1 MEMVAAGLE
10 GERIAALEKENQ
22 ICAQDR
28 RDIWNAVNELR
39 PVPMALDTLST
50 QLARIEKLV
59 ESKDQRIIDME
70 KREAVSN
77 YQRNAIVGAAGF
89 IAAGIG
95 GVAAWV
101 VKELVWPAIRKA
113 FGWE

>member
-1 MEMVAAGLE
+1 MVAAGPE
-10 GERIAALEKENQ
+10 GERLAALEKDNEN
-22 ICAQDR
+22 CAQDR
-28 RDIWNAVNELR
+28 RDIWAAVNELR
-39 PVPMALDTLST
+39 PIPTVLEAFSA

-59 ESKDQRIIDME
+59 ESKDQRILEME
-70 KREAVSN
+70 KREAVSA

-95 GVAAWV
+95 GVAAWII
-101 VKELVWPAIRKA
+101 KEVVWPAVRKA